1 MKRLGLELSVK
12 HSLASPFQV
21 SSCSRKEAVR
31 LELTSCQKD
40 KKEITAKYWSW
51 RLEMLEL
58 MNVYRLNTL
67 HANSD
72 TRAKGLLH
80 LVSETSGCRLE
91 YNLSPQGQR
100 FALRRCPDS
109 KINTGLLLHIY
120 GLCTPFFYL
129 HWLF

>member
-1 MKRLGLELSVK
+1 
-12 HSLASPFQV
+12 
-21 SSCSRKEAVR
+21 
-31 LELTSCQKD
+31 
-40 KKEITAKYWSW
+40 
-51 RLEMLEL
+51 MLEL

-120 GLCTPFFYL
+120 GLCTPFFLPTLTLLKVEKSRRRQILSGAIQRTDNFLNVFSDISYVRVSL
-129 HWLF
+129 EDWVVFIIQ